1 MHLSWEIANHFTFAN
16 TYRMSTNTLSVSNPS
31 PSSAFNFN
39 SNFINIQGHKIHY
52 VEVGEGAPILFVHG
66 NPTSSYA
73 YRNVLGE
80 VASHNQRR
88 CIALDLLGFGQ
99 SDKPNITYSLAL
111 HTTIIQDFIEQ
122 LDLQQIILVAEDWG
136 GFLGSYVMTQLPERF
151 ESAVLMETFLWAME
165 WEKDF
170 DPRFKLP
177 FKLMRSPLGFLFT
190 RVFNIMVNKLIP
202 EHCPISDES
211 LQYYKDSLPDFNSR
225 KAMGAFPNLL
235 PINGYPKASY
245 DMAQS
250 LQEGLKRIDFP
261 VLWLKSDPGVVISDV
276 NPCGMERLEA
286 LQDRLPQL
294 IVKDFGPGYH
304 FLTEENPE
312 KVVAFI
318 TEWVALLKA

>member
-1 MHLSWEIANHFTFAN
+1 
-16 TYRMSTNTLSVSNPS
+16 MSHTTLSVQCIS
-31 PSSAFNFN
+31 PSAAFDFQ
-39 SNFINIQGHKIHY
+39 SQYAEIKGHQIHY
-52 VEVGEGAPILFVHG
+52 IEVGHGDPILFVHG

-73 YRNVLGE
+73 YRNVIKA
-80 VASHNQRR
+80 VAEQSQKR
-88 CIALDLLGFGQ
+88 CIALDLLGFGR
-99 SDKPNITYSLAL
+99 SDKPNITYSLKV
-111 HTTIIQDFIEQ
+111 HTDIIQGFIEQ
-122 LDLQQIILVAEDWG
+122 LDLRSLILVAEDWG
-136 GFLGSYVMTQLPERF
+136 GFLGSYVMTQQPERF
-151 ESAVLMETFLWAME
+151 ESAILMETFLWAME

-211 LQYYKDSLPDFNSR
+211 LQYYKDSLPDFASR

-235 PINGYPKASY
+235 PINGHPKSSW
-245 DMAQS
+245 DMAQE
-250 LQEGLKRIDFP
+250 LQAGLAKIDFP
-261 VLWLKSDPGVVISDV
+261 VLWLKSDPGVVVSDV
-276 NPCGMERLEA
+276 NPCGMERLET
-286 LQDRLPQL
+286 LQSILPQM

-318 TEWVALLKA
+318 NEWITLIQHEQN